1 MSKPLAA
8 ALRIGATNKSP
19 PMSSLYYGPP
29 PDSPSPDNSQCR
41 LSPVESN
48 DTGIGASKRRGRT
61 DEELQVAP
69 LHLLIES
76 GRLGRVMAAQLR
88 LPNDINQSFHFPT
101 DQVENITMGK
111 KKETLALLIDW
122 VDVDR
127 ETRNAAMGGKISR
140 VYLHMA
146 K

>member
-1 MSKPLAA
+1 M
-8 ALRIGATNKSP
+8 
-19 PMSSLYYGPP
+19 
-29 PDSPSPDNSQCR
+29 
-41 LSPVESN
+41 
-48 DTGIGASKRRGRT
+48 
-61 DEELQVAP
+61 AP

-127 ETRNAAMGGKISR
+127 ETRKDLESLFAYGQ
-140 VYLHMA
+140 VE
-146 K
+146 